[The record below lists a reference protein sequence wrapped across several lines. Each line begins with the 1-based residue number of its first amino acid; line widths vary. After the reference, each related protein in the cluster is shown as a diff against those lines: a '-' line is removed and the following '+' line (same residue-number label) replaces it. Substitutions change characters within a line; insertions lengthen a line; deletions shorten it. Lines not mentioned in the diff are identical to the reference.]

1 MTRSQYRKMLNLD
14 GPTQRDRI
22 VKKAVHDQNKLAP
35 VSPSYKDVTIDD
47 VPRKLNIISS
57 TVMQQKIIHS
67 LPGED
72 FSIGSIVY
80 WSKSHWLI
88 TERDSEDEI
97 TVRGRIQI
105 CQKQITWQ
113 DDRTYEIRSLWAT
126 VEKPYYSNLEENKL
140 IGYSTR
146 EFRIQMPFDEY
157 SANLNIGKRL
167 MLEIVNGEPKTY
179 RITSIDQMTSR
190 IDYNGEQVGFLSF
203 NVEQDLYNPE
213 TDNAEKMIC
222 DYVPIDTDDNAAAGD
237 DGEITYPP
245 EEADSSEYV
254 LSIDFTGAPT
264 ITTGGFGKLFT
275 AKIDNE
281 VCETATWTLTGDN
294 VPAEIH
300 FKNAAD
306 SVSNAKCK
314 VVCADNPKLIGS
326 KVTLQVQS
334 GKLTANVEL
343 EVV

>member
-1 MTRSQYRKMLNLD
+1 MTRSQYRKMLNLN

-22 VKKAVHDQNKLAP
+22 INKSIHDQNKLAP

-57 TVMQQKIIHS
+57 TVMNQKIIHT

-72 FSIGSIVY
+72 FTIGSIVY

-88 TERDSEDEI
+88 TERDAEDEI

-113 DDRTYEIRSLWAT
+113 DDNTYEIRSLWAT
-126 VEKPYYSNLEENKL
+126 VEKPYYSNLEENKTL
-140 IGYSTR
+140 SYSTR

-167 MLEIVNGEPKTY
+167 MLEIVNGVPKTY

-203 NVEQDLYNPE
+203 NVEQDLYNPD
-213 TDNAEKMIC
+213 TDNAAKMIC
-222 DYVPIDTDDNAAAGD
+222 DYIPIDDIEEDQP
-237 DGEITYPP
+237 EIVYPP
-245 EEADSSEYV
+245 VEDDTSEYK

-264 ITTGGFGKLFT
+264 IQTGGFGKLFT
-275 AKIDNE
+275 AKIDGE
-281 VCETATWTLTGDN
+281 VCEEAVWTLTGDYI
-294 VPAEIH
+294 PDDIH

-314 VVCADNPKLIGS
+314 VVCADNPKLIGT
-326 KVTLQVQS
+326 VITLRVQS

-343 EVV
+343 EVI

>member
-1 MTRSQYRKMLNLD
+1 MTRSQYREMLDLN
-14 GPTQRDRI
+14 GSTQRDRI
-22 VKKAVHDQNKLAP
+22 INKSVHDQNKLAP

-57 TVMQQKIIHS
+57 TVMNQKIIHT

-72 FSIGSIVY
+72 FAIGSIVY

-88 TERDSEDEI
+88 TERDAEDEI

-113 DDRTYEIRSLWAT
+113 DDNTYEIRSLWAT
-126 VEKPYYSNLEENKL
+126 VEKPYYSNLEENKTL
-140 IGYSTR
+140 SYSTR

-157 SANLNIGKRL
+157 SANLNIDKRL
-167 MLEIVNGEPKTY
+167 MLEIVNGMPKTY

-203 NVEQDLYNPE
+203 NVEQDLYNPD

-222 DYVPIDTDDNAAAGD
+222 DYVPIDDTEEDPP
-237 DGEITYPP
+237 EIVYPP
-245 EEADSSEYV
+245 VEDDTSEYE

-264 ITTGGFGKLFT
+264 IQTGGFGKLFT
-275 AKIDNE
+275 AKIDGE
-281 VCETATWTLTGDN
+281 ICEEAVWTLTGDY
-294 VPAEIH
+294 VSDEIH

-314 VVCADNPKLIGS
+314 VVCADNPKLIGT
-326 KVTLQVQS
+326 VITLSVQS

-343 EVV
+343 EVI

>member
-1 MTRSQYRKMLNLD
+1 MTRSQYREMLDLN

-22 VKKAVHDQNKLAP
+22 INKSVHDQNKLAP

-47 VPRKLNIISS
+47 IPRKLNIISS
-57 TVMQQKIIHS
+57 TVMKQKIIHT

-72 FSIGSIVY
+72 FAIGSIVY

-88 TERDSEDEI
+88 TERDAEDEI

-113 DDRTYEIRSLWAT
+113 DDNTYEIRSLWAT
-126 VEKPYYSNLEENKL
+126 VEKPYYSNLEENKTL
-140 IGYSTR
+140 SYSTR

-167 MLEIVNGEPKTY
+167 MLEIVNGVPKTY

-203 NVEQDLYNPE
+203 NVEQDLYNPD

-222 DYVPIDTDDNAAAGD
+222 DYVPIDDTEEDPP
-237 DGEITYPP
+237 EIVYPP
-245 EEADSSEYV
+245 VEDDTSEYE

-264 ITTGGFGKLFT
+264 IQTGGFGKLFT
-275 AKIDNE
+275 AKIDGE
-281 VCETATWTLTGDN
+281 ICEEAVWTLTGDY
-294 VPAEIH
+294 VSDEIH

-314 VVCADNPKLIGS
+314 VVCADNPKLIGT
-326 KVTLQVQS
+326 VITLSVQS

-343 EVV
+343 EVI

>member
-1 MTRSQYRKMLNLD
+1 MTRSQYREMLDLN
-14 GPTQRDRI
+14 GSTQRDRI
-22 VKKAVHDQNKLAP
+22 INKSVHDQNKLAP

-57 TVMQQKIIHS
+57 TVMNQKIIHT

-72 FSIGSIVY
+72 FAIGSIVY

-88 TERDSEDEI
+88 TERDAEDEI

-113 DDRTYEIRSLWAT
+113 DDNTYEIRSLWAT
-126 VEKPYYSNLEENKL
+126 VEKPYYSNLEENKTL
-140 IGYSTR
+140 SYSTR

-167 MLEIVNGEPKTY
+167 MLEIVNGMPKTY

-203 NVEQDLYNPE
+203 NVEQDLYNPD

-222 DYVPIDTDDNAAAGD
+222 DYVPIDDTEEDSP
-237 DGEITYPP
+237 EIVYPP
-245 EEADSSEYV
+245 VEDDTSEYE
-254 LSIDFTGAPT
+254 LSIDFAGAPT
-264 ITTGGFGKLFT
+264 IQTGGFGKLFT
-275 AKIDNE
+275 AKIDGE
-281 VCETATWTLTGDN
+281 ICEEAVWTLTGDY
-294 VPAEIH
+294 VSDEIH

-314 VVCADNPKLIGS
+314 VVCADNPKLIGT
-326 KVTLQVQS
+326 VITLSVQS

-343 EVV
+343 EVI

>member
-1 MTRSQYRKMLNLD
+1 MTRSQYRKMLNLN

-22 VKKAVHDQNKLAP
+22 INKSIHDQNKLAP

-57 TVMQQKIIHS
+57 TVMNQKIIHT

-72 FSIGSIVY
+72 FTIGSIVY

-88 TERDSEDEI
+88 TERDAEDEI

-113 DDRTYEIRSLWAT
+113 DDNTYEIRSLWAT
-126 VEKPYYSNLEENKL
+126 VEKPYYSNLEENKTL
-140 IGYSTR
+140 SYSTR

-167 MLEIVNGEPKTY
+167 MLEIVNGVPKTY

-203 NVEQDLYNPE
+203 NVEQDLYNPD
-213 TDNAEKMIC
+213 TDNAKKMIC
-222 DYVPIDTDDNAAAGD
+222 DYIPIDDIEEDQP
-237 DGEITYPP
+237 EIVYPP
-245 EEADSSEYV
+245 VEDDTSEYK

-264 ITTGGFGKLFT
+264 IQTGGFGKLFT
-275 AKIDNE
+275 AKIDGE
-281 VCETATWTLTGDN
+281 VCEEAVWTLTGDYI
-294 VPAEIH
+294 PDDIH

-314 VVCADNPKLIGS
+314 VVCADNPKLIGTV
-326 KVTLQVQS
+326 VTLRVQS

-343 EVV
+343 EVI